1 MPAGSGVASAVTPA
15 GASPSLQILPP
26 PKFTVP
32 PGPMLAPPLVPLGES
47 LAGGENVIPATP
59 LWTGGSLQARTT
71 VNVPLALAGLVLA
84 FALTQWLIDRRDPKF
99 VEAPSRKDDDS
110 IGFE

>member
-1 MPAGSGVASAVTPA
+1 
-15 GASPSLQILPP
+15 
-26 PKFTVP
+26 
-32 PGPMLAPPLVPLGES
+32 MLTPPLVPLGES
-47 LAGGENVIPATP
+47 LLGGQRVIPIAP
-59 LWTGGSLQARTT
+59 EWAGGSLQAGTT
-71 VNVPLALAGLVLA
+71 VNVPLTLAGLVLA

>member
-1 MPAGSGVASAVTPA
+1 MTPA
-15 GASPSLQILPP
+15 GVSTSPQLPP
-26 PKFTVP
+26 EPKFTIP
-32 PGPMLAPPLVPLGES
+32 PGPMQTPPLVPLGES
-47 LAGGENVIPATP
+47 LAGGQPVIPAAP
-59 LWTGGSLQARTT
+59 LWSGGSLQARTT
-71 VNVPLALAGLVLA
+71 VNVPLTLAGLVLA